1 MLAYCRRLS
10 HWLWLLGLAACLG
23 CGTKAEEAIPG
34 DAEYAKGCGLM
45 DEHNAADAVKAFN
58 DAIEKNPQNE
68 LAFFQR
74 AEAEQQLSEIDEA
87 IDDYT
92 NALRLNPEHADAYC
106 KRGKLFLDG
115 GLAELAIDNLT
126 KACSLAPDSYEA
138 FSLRARAGL
147 AVEKPLEAIEDAK
160 TAIRL
165 NVKCCDA
172 FHTLGLALLSDPDTK
187 PDRAI
192 EYLRREIHLLSKNDK
207 NATGKN
213 DPNLAEAH
221 FALGTG
227 LDRAGR
233 RHKAQEELDTA
244 IRLDSEKY
252 LPRYIEYRKR
262 NPLES
267 TRPHTQ
273 MSFKPVIPDLLPQA
287 NATLQKGEFDAA
299 ITQFTAIL
307 DKEAK
312 CVDAWYGRGCAFLG
326 KGLADSAIADLN
338 RAVWLEP
345 PTALLAQAYCER
357 SRAYTEMRNYTQ
369 AIRDATEAIQ
379 LRPSLAAAFL
389 NRAAAYLAEDRFD
402 RALADLDEAVRLD
415 PQLKPQVRGSYA
427 KLCRNQGIDEIAA
440 RQWDKAIAS
449 LEKVGDFDK
458 QSGKG
463 LHRQLAEAY
472 RERGFSFANSGDFE
486 KATHDFETAFK
497 LDEDNAQNHRLCGLT
512 CCKMARVCHVRRLT
526 VDEKRMWKSAI
537 DHLSR
542 ASWLDPELDQSLR
555 YSLEDARSNLRQL
568 AENERP

>member
-23 CGTKAEEAIPG
+23 CGTKAEEAVPG
-34 DAEYAKGCGLM
+34 DAEYTEGCGLM
-45 DEHNAADAVKAFN
+45 DEHKTADAVKAFGE
-58 DAIEKNPQNE
+58 AIKQNPQNE

-74 AEAEQQLSEIDEA
+74 AEAEQQLSEADEA

-115 GLAELAIDNLT
+115 GLAELAIDDLT

-138 FSLRARAGL
+138 FSLRARARL
-147 AVEKPLEAIEDAK
+147 AVEKPLDAIEDAK
-160 TAIRL
+160 MAIRL

-172 FHTLGLALLSDPDTK
+172 YHTLGLALLSDPDTK
-187 PDRAI
+187 PERAI
-192 EYLRREIHLLSKNDK
+192 DYLRREIHLLSKND
-207 NATGKN
+207 
-213 DPNLAEAH
+213 PNLAEAH
-221 FALGTG
+221 FMLGTG
-227 LDRAGR
+227 LDKAEW
-233 RHKAQEELDTA
+233 RHEAEKEFSEAMK
-244 IRLDSEKY
+244 LDSEKY
-252 LPRYIEYRKR
+252 LPRYIQYRKR

-273 MSFKPVIPDLLPQA
+273 TSFKPVISELLEQA
-287 NATLQKGEFDAA
+287 NAALQKGEFDAA
-299 ITQFTAIL
+299 IAQFTAVL
-307 DKEAK
+307 DKDAK
-312 CVDAWYGRGCAFLG
+312 CAEARYGRGCAFLG
-326 KGLADSAIADLN
+326 KGLPDSAIEDLN

-345 PTALLAQAYCER
+345 PTALLAQVYCER

-369 AIRDATEAIQ
+369 AVRDATAAIQ

-402 RALADLDEAVRLD
+402 RALADLDEAVRLE
-415 PQLKPQVRGSYA
+415 PQLKPRARDSYA
-427 KLCRNQGIDEIAA
+427 KLYRNQGIDEIAA
-440 RQWDKAIAS
+440 RQWDKAIAG
-449 LEKVGDFDK
+449 LEKAINLDK
-458 QSGKG
+458 QSGKE

-497 LDEDNAQNHRLCGLT
+497 LDEDSAQNHRLCGLT
-512 CCKMARVCHVRRLT
+512 CCKMARICHVRRLT
-526 VDEKRMWKSAI
+526 ADEKRMWKSAI

-542 ASWLDPELDQSLR
+542 ASWLDPELEQSLR
-555 YSLEDARSNLRQL
+555 YSLDDARRNLRQL
-568 AENERP
+568 AENDRP